1 VRIEAQW
8 ICITSPA
15 TSEAKAWEGWGTALK
30 PAFEPVVVGRK
41 PLVGTVAE
49 NVLEWG
55 VGGLN
60 IDGSRIAGGERP
72 MILSKNENSANAFGD
87 GLNGSK
93 NGGTFTQG
101 RWPANVIH
109 DGSDE
114 VTEKFPE
121 TAFSSGGGM
130 KRSGSGNNIYGK
142 QQGHPQVES
151 VGFMDS
157 GSAARFFKECSNE
170 G

>member
-1 VRIEAQW
+1 MTAVHIIVAMKPTEGNFAQN
-8 ICITSPA
+8 
-15 TSEAKAWEGWGTALK
+15 AL
-30 PAFEPVVVGRK
+30 EHG
-41 PLVGTVAE
+41 VA
-49 NVLEWG
+49 
-55 VGGLN
+55 GLN
-60 IDGSRIAGGERP
+60 IDGGRIDHDG
-72 MILSKNENSANAFGD
+72 MIEKHNTPSKSGLGKHGIYGDSTREQGANSDTRYHA
-87 GLNGSK
+87 
-93 NGGTFTQG
+93 TG